1 MPSWGSAFPGQWEPR
16 RRAPTLSTMEELGR
30 FTLTPMSAGDIIDS
44 AVRLYRSHFLVLL
57 RIVLAPSLVSYVG
70 GIVYTLGIRNFSL
83 ERGDA
88 RAVATGMMIAGG
100 LLLYVTGKIVFLAFV
115 GGTSRALVSHFA
127 FGATLRAR
135 EVFRAVRMRWW
146 QLVGATF
153 AVFFLLLGVFMV
165 VYMIFSFALVLY
177 LALAAFLLTNL
188 PSWMQ
193 VVLHS
198 IVGLASVVGLLLLGL
213 LVYSRIIFVPQA
225 LMVEGKGVFSAIGR
239 SILLAG
245 GDIRKIGSILLFQI
259 YIAWS
264 LLVLLVLPLGWYAYL
279 NGIDINPFND
289 SAPIWY
295 NIAQQTVT
303 EISEILLAPI
313 AMVAFTL
320 LYLDVRVR
328 KEGFDVELLANRY
341 LATANPLLRHAPP
354 AFEPPPAPIDSIANE
369 SLPNETVTDKA
380 ILEGSEEIRA

>member
-1 MPSWGSAFPGQWEPR
+1 
-16 RRAPTLSTMEELGR
+16 MEELGR

-44 AVRLYRSHFLVLL
+44 AVRLYRTHFLVLL
-57 RIVLAPSLVSYVG
+57 RIVLAPSLVSFLG
-70 GIVYTLGIRNFSL
+70 GILYTVGFRNFSL
-83 ERGDA
+83 ERGDT
-88 RAVATGMMIAGG
+88 RAIATGAMVVGG
-100 LLLYVTGKIVFLAFV
+100 LLLYITGKIVFLAFL

-127 FGATLRAR
+127 FGTTLKAR
-135 EVFRAVRMRWW
+135 EVFQAVRSKWW
-146 QLVGATF
+146 HLVGATF
-153 AVFFLLLGVFMV
+153 AVFFLLIGVFMI
-165 VYMIFSFALVLY
+165 VYMVFSFALVLY
-177 LALAAFLLTNL
+177 LALTAYLLSSL

-193 VVLHS
+193 VVQHS
-198 IVGLASVVGLLLLGL
+198 IFGLVTLVGLLMVGL

-225 LMVEGKGVFSAIGR
+225 LMVEGKGVFSAIAR

-245 GDIRKIGSILLFQI
+245 GDIRKIGSILLFQV

-264 LLVLLVLPLGWYAYL
+264 LLVLLVIPLGWYGYL

-289 SAPIWY
+289 AAPIWY

-341 LATANPLLRHAPP
+341 LAPARQLTHHLHIPDPPQIDAQPEDEPLR
-354 AFEPPPAPIDSIANE
+354 EQ
-369 SLPNETVTDKA
+369 
-380 ILEGSEEIRA
+380 SEEIRA